1 MFKVGVD
8 IEGFSYVDFDKKII
22 KRALKQEHPP
32 IRILAKKLIK
42 RGAASNPGELPKSQT
57 GLMIKSI
64 KSRVSKKGWAAIIG
78 SYPVGRM
85 TETKDG
91 FYPIFL
97 IKGTKRGIEKRKN
110 FIEDAFNSRRERAR
124 EAIRSAMFNALIPRK
139 K

>member
-1 MFKVGVD
+1 MFKLGVD

-32 IRILAKKLIK
+32 IRRLAKNVIK
-42 RGAASNPGELPKSQT
+42 RGAASNPGEFPKNQT

-64 KSRVSKKGWAAIIG
+64 KSRVSKKGLAAIIG
-78 SYPVGRM
+78 SYPIGRM

-97 IKGTKRGIEKRKN
+97 IKGTKRGVKKRKN
-110 FIEDAFNSRRERAR
+110 FIEDAFNKRRDHAR
-124 EAIRSAMFNALIPRK
+124 EAIRNAMFNALIPRK
-139 K
+139 